1 MNNNM
6 FMNNQNSSNQISS
19 QSNFNGMNINM
30 MRNDFQNRKPS
41 FNNEILNHNLQ
52 KPNTILNF
60 NNIKNNQNMNNQN
73 INNQNMNN
81 QSLSQSNSLS
91 LEKQNKEYKIKINNL
106 EEYIKE
112 LEIKLKEK
120 EKIINEEKIKNE
132 KLNKEINNLKNISNI
147 NSKIKELEN
156 EIQLF
161 KLYYNYSVGEKLI
174 LIKFISVN
182 QDINFEIITKNT
194 EIFSKLEP
202 ILYKRYPKYIE
213 SENYFLVHG
222 NKINRNKS
230 LKENK
235 INNNDAISLEVNNF
249 D

>member
-1 MNNNM
+1 MNNNI
-6 FMNNQNSSNQISS
+6 F
-19 QSNFNGMNINM
+19 
-30 MRNDFQNRKPS
+30 
-41 FNNEILNHNLQ
+41 
-52 KPNTILNF
+52 
-60 NNIKNNQNMNNQN
+60 
-73 INNQNMNN
+73 MNN
-81 QSLSQSNSLS
+81 QSLSQNNSLS
-91 LEKQNKEYKIKINNL
+91 LEKQNKEYKMKIKKL

-112 LEIKLKEK
+112 LEVKLKEK

-132 KLNKEINNLKNISNI
+132 KLNKEIKNLKNISNV

-161 KLYYNYSVGEKLI
+161 KSYYNFSDGEKLI
-174 LIKFISVN
+174 LIRFISVN

-202 ILYKRYPKYIE
+202 ILYKQYPKYIE
-213 SENYFLVHG
+213 LENYFLVHG
-222 NKINRNKS
+222 IKINRNKS

-235 INNNDAISLEVNNF
+235 INNNDVITLEVNNF

>member
-6 FMNNQNSSNQISS
+6 FI
-19 QSNFNGMNINM
+19 
-30 MRNDFQNRKPS
+30 
-41 FNNEILNHNLQ
+41 
-52 KPNTILNF
+52 
-60 NNIKNNQNMNNQN
+60 NNQN
-73 INNQNMNN
+73 INNQSLRQNN
-81 QSLSQSNSLS
+81 NLL
-91 LEKQNKEYKIKINNL
+91 LEKQNKEFKIKINNL
-106 EEYIKE
+106 EKYIKE

-120 EKIINEEKIKNE
+120 DIIINELKLKNE
-132 KLNKEINNLKNISNI
+132 NLNKEIKNLRNISNI

-156 EIQLF
+156 EIKLF
-161 KLYYNYSVGEKLI
+161 KLYYHFSDGEKLI

-182 QDINFEIITKNT
+182 NDINLNLISKNT
-194 EIFSKLEP
+194 ELFSKLEP
-202 ILYKRYPKYIE
+202 ILYKQYPKYIE

-235 INNNDAISLEVNNF
+235 INNNDVITLEVNNL